1 MKREIYR
8 LIEASIQHFGENIG
22 NWEKCDIGT
31 AINCLGSDFTIRDPK
46 SMIWLRLGLHTLAN
60 AFVPTA
66 ERNEAATP
74 KDPAIERI
82 TTDDLRWALENLTM
96 GC

>member
-1 MKREIYR
+1 M
-8 LIEASIQHFGENIG
+8 
-22 NWEKCDIGT
+22 GT
-31 AINCLGSDFTIRDPK
+31 AINCLDSNITIGGPK
-46 SMIWLRLGLHTLAN
+46 SMIWLRLDLHNLAN
-60 AFVPTA
+60 AFVPRT

-82 TTDDLRWALENLTM
+82 TADDLRRALESLTM

>member
-1 MKREIYR
+1 
-8 LIEASIQHFGENIG
+8 
-22 NWEKCDIGT
+22 
-31 AINCLGSDFTIRDPK
+31 
-46 SMIWLRLGLHTLAN
+46 MIWLRLGLHTLAN
-60 AFVPTA
+60 AFVPRT

-82 TTDDLRWALENLTM
+82 TADDLRRALESLTM